1 MADNSSSPFS
11 LNDFR
16 KWMTKQKDQPSR
28 NEQSNLI
35 GTFVEPRLSAR
46 KTATKMK
53 SQDSDI
59 QEMAIDF
66 KNYGG
71 LVLEM
76 DKEQNVLIE
85 VDSGTFKIP
94 TFFIMSFKS
103 LFSTSRRNNCCI
115 WTKLKDLLKRTRVIH
130 FNVIRDYI
138 INP

>member
-53 SQDSDI
+53 SQNSDI

-85 VDSGTFKIP
+85 VHSGTE
-94 TFFIMSFKS
+94 
-103 LFSTSRRNNCCI
+103 
-115 WTKLKDLLKRTRVIH
+115 V
-130 FNVIRDYI
+130 
-138 INP
+138 